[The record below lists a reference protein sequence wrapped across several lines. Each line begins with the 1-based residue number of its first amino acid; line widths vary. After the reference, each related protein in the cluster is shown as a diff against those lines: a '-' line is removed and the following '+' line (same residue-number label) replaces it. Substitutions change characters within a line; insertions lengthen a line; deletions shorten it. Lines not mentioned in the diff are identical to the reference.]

1 MSGPFLFICF
11 RSFTVASFPL
21 RKSFYF
27 NTYFFLLGVFLYNP
41 FQDISPLPEG
51 DSNSIMQTSKVIE
64 VSEDTRE
71 GFINQI
77 DEVDSDE
84 ENEFY
89 EREGDDDVDFQRNA
103 FNIII
108 DDETE

>member
-1 MSGPFLFICF
+1 MGLANLPSLD
-11 RSFTVASFPL
+11 
-21 RKSFYF
+21 
-27 NTYFFLLGVFLYNP
+27 P

-64 VSEDTRE
+64 VSEDMRE

-103 FNIII
+103 FDIII
-108 DDETE
+108 DNETE

>member
-1 MSGPFLFICF
+1 MSEEL
-11 RSFTVASFPL
+11 
-21 RKSFYF
+21 
-27 NTYFFLLGVFLYNP
+27 
-41 FQDISPLPEG
+41 
-51 DSNSIMQTSKVIE
+51 
-64 VSEDTRE
+64 RE

-103 FNIII
+103 FDIIII